1 MEIDCVISR
10 LCDVCPVLF
19 CSTYLQGLLGAP
31 ASKVESVQLV
41 KLDNVIFFS
50 LDFKL
55 AGGLEGGSAN
65 REDPYRL
72 RFYLKSCE
80 KRRTYHEG
88 FTTGPI
94 SEKYLLLSL
103 KHNSCIYLYCAS
115 V

>member
-1 MEIDCVISR
+1 MSLSR

-41 KLDNVIFFS
+41 KLDHVVFFS
-50 LDFKL
+50 LDLKL
-55 AGGLEGGSAN
+55 ARGLEGGSAN

-72 RFYLKSCE
+72 RFYFKSCE
-80 KRRTYHEG
+80 ERRTYHEG

-94 SEKYLLLSL
+94 SEKSSL
-103 KHNSCIYLYCAS
+103 ES
-115 V
+115 